1 MGGNTLVAKKK
12 SRPVHKFGAFSKLN
26 FDACAAKLGTRRV
39 ATVSKELSAL
49 WKALDEHEQ
58 EQYAALAEKM
68 NIDKNEKEQ
77 HTAQSARDS
86 MKGRQDI
93 DMIKTLEPS
102 KRAKS
107 SRKRRQDVDEIE

>member
-1 MGGNTLVAKKK
+1 LGRVGGNNLVAKKK
-12 SRPVHKFGAFSKLN
+12 SMPVHKFGAFSKMN

-49 WKALDEHEQ
+49 WKTLDEHEQ
-58 EQYAALAEKM
+58 EEYAVYAEKM
-68 NIDKNEKEQ
+68 NLEKYEKEQ
-77 HTAQSARDS
+77 NSSQTARNS

-93 DMIKTLEPS
+93 DLIKTVEQPS

-107 SRKRRQDVDEIE
+107 SRKRHQD